1 MKCIEGALGVTIKFT
16 SCLVFSYCVCKNVDT
31 QRKTQDAAVTASIMN
46 VVHVFMSPSMAAEQK
61 LVHGIGA
68 ENSLV
73 AFRSPLLIYS
83 PLHCLFSPVK
93 DSCQKPA
100 CYEKTVTL
108 TKEPYDS
115 LGMTVAG
122 GMSSR
127 GWDLPIYVT
136 NVDSDGVVGQEGS
149 IRKGNNELLRNPLT
163 SLSITYLH
171 TQSYNVIIRL
181 LLLCFITRS
190 VMFSACAN
198 NYSFS
203 GWSICF
209 TRMSSSGAHIMA
221 GRLSWI

>member
-1 MKCIEGALGVTIKFT
+1 MFIRMWIHKERHSGCHRDHVNYECPTFLSTTK
-16 SCLVFSYCVCKNVDT
+16 
-31 QRKTQDAAVTASIMN
+31 AVEHKI
-46 VVHVFMSPSMAAEQK
+46 VHV
-61 LVHGIGA
+61 IGA
-68 ENSLV
+68 KNSPV
-73 AFRSPLLIYS
+73 AFRFPLLIYL
-83 PLHCLFSPVK
+83 PLRLICPCFLPPVK

-149 IRKGNNELLRNPLT
+149 IRKGNNELLMNLLM

-171 TQSYNVIIRL
+171 TQSYN
-181 LLLCFITRS
+181 
-190 VMFSACAN
+190 
-198 NYSFS
+198 
-203 GWSICF
+203 
-209 TRMSSSGAHIMA
+209 
-221 GRLSWI
+221 

>member
-1 MKCIEGALGVTIKFT
+1 M
-16 SCLVFSYCVCKNVDT
+16 
-31 QRKTQDAAVTASIMN
+31 
-46 VVHVFMSPSMAAEQK
+46 
-61 LVHGIGA
+61 
-68 ENSLV
+68 
-73 AFRSPLLIYS
+73 
-83 PLHCLFSPVK
+83 K

-149 IRKGNNELLRNPLT
+149 IRKGNKELQINPLLYLPI
-163 SLSITYLH
+163 SYLH
-171 TQSYNVIIRL
+171 TQSSNYQNITHIIYYKD
-181 LLLCFITRS
+181 CHVQSF
-190 VMFSACAN
+190 CAN
-198 NYSFS
+198 NYTFN

-209 TRMSSSGAHIMA
+209 VRLSSTGARIIA
-221 GRLSWI
+221 GRRSWIWR